1 MWGHI
6 LQANSVLLALAGVF
20 LVYSAGNAILTWSWK
35 QFLLS
40 LLLFAFLGVT
50 EVIFAALQEP

>member
-6 LQANSVLLALAGVF
+6 LQANSVLLALASIF
-20 LVYSAGNAILTWSWK
+20 LVYSIGNAILTWSWK
-35 QFLLS
+35 QLLLS
-40 LLLFAFLGVT
+40 LLLFIFLGVT